1 MNSNNCFSWVKMIV
15 YEKIDKSSC
24 ENEWKRLTASVQ
36 RVVRWVTMCDC
47 KWSIWLT
54 FLFFRREERTTKHFK
69 ENFKNRGGSWWETIE
84 LERKQAPK
92 KNINCKK
99 QESRQF
105 LQSSCFF
112 SFFFFFA
119 FSFIFQELRFQGS
132 RFVAAVIFLQ

>member
-1 MNSNNCFSWVKMIV
+1 MKT
-15 YEKIDKSSC
+15 IDSECTTSGTMSH
-24 ENEWKRLTASVQ
+24 NVWLQ
-36 RVVRWVTMCDC
+36 VVN
-47 KWSIWLT
+47 LAN
-54 FLFFRREERTTKHFK
+54 FPFFRKEERTTKHFK

-119 FSFIFQELRFQGS
+119 SSFIFQELRFQGS